1 MTRVVAIDDEPLA
14 LQLVKGYVE
23 KTPTLELAG
32 AFDNPVDAVAFIQ
45 SSDVDLVLLD
55 IQMPDLTG
63 TELAKV
69 IAGGPKVIFT
79 TAYEKYALEGFRLD
93 AVDYLLKP
101 FSYAEFLK
109 AVQKAER
116 LLAAERNQL
125 SAAERNQLPALEVN
139 NDFLFIK
146 SESRI
151 RRINFSEIHYIEGLK
166 DYVKI
171 WLKDEKKPVLS
182 LSTLK
187 ALESRLPG
195 DRFMR
200 VHRSFIVNLDT
211 VKVIERGRIVF
222 GEVRIPVTEQYIE
235 NFRKFLDRN
244 FV

>member
-1 MTRVVAIDDEPLA
+1 MTRIVAIDDEPLA
-14 LQLVKGYVE
+14 LQLVKGYIE

-32 AFDNPVDAVAFIQ
+32 AFDSPVDAVSFIQ
-45 SSDVDLVLLD
+45 SADVDLVLLD
-55 IQMPDLTG
+55 IQMPDLSG
-63 TELAKV
+63 TELARV

-109 AVQKAER
+109 AVQKAEK
-116 LLAAERNQL
+116 LMGAERR
-125 SAAERNQLPALEVN
+125 ELPALEVN

-200 VHRSFIVNLDT
+200 VHRSFIVNLET

-222 GEVRIPVTEQYIE
+222 GDVRIPVTEQYIE

-244 FV
+244 FI

>member
-1 MTRVVAIDDEPLA
+1 MTRVIAIDDEPLA
-14 LQLVKGYVE
+14 LQLVKSYVE
-23 KTPTLELAG
+23 KTPSLDLAG
-32 AFDNPVDAVAFIQ
+32 AFDNPIDAVAFIQ
-45 SSDVDLVLLD
+45 SGDVDLVLLD

-63 TELAKV
+63 TELARV

-116 LLAAERNQL
+116 LIAAER
-125 SAAERNQLPALEVN
+125 SQLPALEVK
-139 NDFLFIK
+139 NDFLFVK

-151 RRINFSEIHYIEGLK
+151 RRINLSEIQYIEGLK

-171 WLKDEKKPVLS
+171 WLKEERKPVLS

-187 ALESRLPG
+187 ALESRLPS

-200 VHRSFIVNLDT
+200 VHRSFIVNLET

-222 GEVRIPVTEQYIE
+222 GEVRIPVTEQYID

-244 FV
+244 FI

>member
-14 LQLVKGYVE
+14 LKLVKGYVE

-32 AFDNPVDAVAFIQ
+32 AFDNPVEAVAFIQ
-45 SSDVDLVLLD
+45 SGDVDLVFLD

-63 TELAKV
+63 TELARV

-109 AVQKAER
+109 AVQKAEK
-116 LLAAERNQL
+116 LIAAER
-125 SAAERNQLPALEVN
+125 SHLPSLEVS

-171 WLKDEKKPVLS
+171 WLKEEKKPVLS

-187 ALESRLPG
+187 ALESRLPS

-200 VHRSFIVNLDT
+200 VHRSFIVNLET

-235 NFRKFLDRN
+235 NFRRFLDRN
-244 FV
+244 FI

>member
-1 MTRVVAIDDEPLA
+1 MIKVVAIDDEPLA
-14 LQLVKGYVE
+14 LQLVKGYIE
-23 KTPTLELAG
+23 KTPFLELAG
-32 AFDNPVDAVAFIQ
+32 AFDNPVDAVVYIK

-63 TELAKV
+63 TELARV
-69 IAGGPKVIFT
+69 ISGGPKVIFT

-109 AVQKAER
+109 AVQKAEK
-116 LLAAERNQL
+116 LIELEK
-125 SAAERNQLPALEVN
+125 EQLPSLEVK

-146 SESRI
+146 SEYKI

-171 WLKDEKKPVLS
+171 FLTEEKKPVLS

-187 ALESRLPG
+187 ALEARLPE

-200 VHRSFIVNLDT
+200 VHRSFIVSLEK
-211 VKVIERGRIVF
+211 VKVIDRNRIVF
-222 GEVRIPVTEQYIE
+222 GEVRIPVTDQYKDK
-235 NFRKFLDRN
+235 FQKFLDGN
-244 FV
+244 FI

>member
-1 MTRVVAIDDEPLA
+1 MIKVVAIDDEPLA

-23 KTPTLELAG
+23 KTPSMELAG

-45 SSDVDLVLLD
+45 SADVDLVLLD

-63 TELAKV
+63 TELARV

-101 FSYAEFLK
+101 FSYTEFLK
-109 AVQKAER
+109 AVQKAEK
-116 LLAAERNQL
+116 LIAAER
-125 SAAERNQLPALEVN
+125 SRLPSLEIS
-139 NDFLFIK
+139 NDYLFVK
-146 SESRI
+146 SESRL

-171 WLKDEKKPVLS
+171 WLKDERKPVLS

-195 DRFMR
+195 NRFMR
-200 VHRSFIVNLDT
+200 VHRSFIVNLET
-211 VKVIERGRIVF
+211 VRVIERGRIVF
-222 GEVRIPVTEQYIE
+222 GEVRIPVTDQYKDD
-235 NFRKFLDRN
+235 FQKFLDRN
-244 FV
+244 FI

>member
-32 AFDNPVDAVAFIQ
+32 AFDNPVEAVAFIR
-45 SSDVDLVLLD
+45 SADVDLVLLD

-63 TELAKV
+63 TELARV

-101 FSYAEFLK
+101 FSYAEFLR

-116 LLAAERNQL
+116 LIETEG
-125 SAAERNQLPALEVN
+125 SQLPSLEVS
-139 NDFLFIK
+139 NDFLFVK
-146 SESRI
+146 SESRL

-171 WLKDEKKPVLS
+171 WLKDERKPVLS

-200 VHRSFIVNLDT
+200 VHRSFIVNLET
-211 VKVIERGRIVF
+211 VRIIERGRIVF
-222 GEVRIPVTEQYIE
+222 GEVRIPVTDQYKE
-235 NFRKFLDRN
+235 NFQKFLDSN
-244 FV
+244 FI

>member
-1 MTRVVAIDDEPLA
+1 MTRVIAIDDEPLA
-14 LQLVKGYVE
+14 LQLVKSYVE
-23 KTPTLELAG
+23 KTPSLDLAG
-32 AFDNPVDAVAFIQ
+32 AFDNPIDAVAFIQ
-45 SSDVDLVLLD
+45 SGDVDLVLLD

-63 TELAKV
+63 TELARV

-116 LLAAERNQL
+116 LIAAER
-125 SAAERNQLPALEVN
+125 SQLPALEVK
-139 NDFLFIK
+139 NDFLFVK

-171 WLKDEKKPVLS
+171 WLKEERKPVLS

-187 ALESRLPG
+187 ALESRLPS

-200 VHRSFIVNLDT
+200 VHRSFIVNLET

-222 GEVRIPVTEQYIE
+222 GEVRIPVTEQYID

-244 FV
+244 FI

>member
-32 AFDNPVDAVAFIQ
+32 AFDNPVDAVAFIR
-45 SSDVDLVLLD
+45 SGDVDLVLLD

-63 TELAKV
+63 TELARV

-109 AVQKAER
+109 AVQKAEK
-116 LLAAERNQL
+116 LINLERKEL
-125 SAAERNQLPALEVN
+125 PSLEIRNE
-139 NDFLFIK
+139 FLFIRSDYK
-146 SESRI
+146 I
-151 RRINFSEIHYIEGLK
+151 RRIDFSEIHYIEGLK

-171 WLKDEKKPVLS
+171 FLRGEKKPLLS
-182 LSTLK
+182 QSTLK
-187 ALESRLPG
+187 ALESRLPD

-200 VHRSFIVNLDT
+200 VHRSYIVNLET
-211 VKVIERGRIVF
+211 VKVIDRGRIVY
-222 GEVRIPVTEQYIE
+222 GEVRIPVTEQYRDRFQE
-235 NFRKFLDRN
+235 FLDRN
-244 FV
+244 FI